1 VRHAHA
7 RQPANRRILT
17 GEIMRSDMQKIIVER
32 PRHGSWQKNHKSGA
46 RVQAAHAQMAMQWGE
61 DFDSGPSR
69 ASSARRD
76 KWLNE
81 NLAPLKRY
89 LRSQLGRPWDKVF
102 SEIRK
107 NLDTR
112 SALGL
117 HVMQHL
123 GEFVAVQTT
132 MTGNVVYAR
141 RWCYGPIEPVE
152 GLYVHPVTGLLRFQ
166 KLPPRNRRRE
176 SPSEPN
182 FVRIDEDTAY
192 TRIGGIWFLSEYGS
206 PDPKKVALGHPSRSV
221 VSKRQC
227 DTKTIRKIE
236 SGEFGPVLC
245 RGDPCMR
252 Y

>member
-1 VRHAHA
+1 
-7 RQPANRRILT
+7 
-17 GEIMRSDMQKIIVER
+17 MQKVMVER
-32 PRHGSWQKNHKSGA
+32 PRHGSWQPNYKSGA
-46 RVQAAHAQMAMQWGE
+46 RVQAVHAQFAMQWGD

-69 ASSARRD
+69 ASSGRRN
-76 KWLNE
+76 KHLNE

-89 LRSQLGRPWDKVF
+89 LSSQVGRPWNKVF

-112 SALGL
+112 SATGL
-117 HVMQHL
+117 HIMQHL
-123 GEFVAVQTT
+123 RQFVTIETT
-132 MTGNVVYAR
+132 MIGDVVCG
-141 RWCYGPIEPVE
+141 WHCCGLHPVK
-152 GLYVHPVTGLLRFQ
+152 GLYVHPLTGLLRFMKSQ
-166 KLPPRNRRRE
+166 RRSRHPKP
-176 SPSEPN
+176 PSEPN

-192 TRIGGIWFLSEYGS
+192 TRIGGIWFLSEYGW

-245 RGDPCMR
+245 RWDPCMR